1 MDAFHTFHYKFF
13 FVLDKDGAE
22 LSSVYT
28 PVETVMGNNSL
39 LSELVYF
46 TTESIEGVFF
56 SLAFGFLFGSSLW
69 SHNNLFWILYLLPQ
83 IPGIAV

>member
-56 SLAFGFLFGSSLW
+56 SLDTVLLFGSS
-69 SHNNLFWILYLLPQ
+69 SRSCINLFLIVLLVASDS
-83 IPGIAV
+83 GN